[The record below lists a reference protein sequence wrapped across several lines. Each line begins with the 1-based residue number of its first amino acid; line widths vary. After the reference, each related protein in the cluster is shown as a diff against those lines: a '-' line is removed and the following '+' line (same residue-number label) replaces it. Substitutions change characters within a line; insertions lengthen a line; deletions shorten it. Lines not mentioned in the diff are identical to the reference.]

1 MRFAVTWNRSPET
14 LFAQFDALPGAVMAN
29 VAAKVQALTTQ
40 LEALVKSNLT
50 AGTPLVEKTGALL
63 HSIGMDFEADALGA
77 TGTVFSRG
85 VPYAHIQEYGGTTPE
100 HGIDPVNA
108 KALRFLSRKSVEFKT
123 GSSTGEVVFA
133 QHVEHPGAAMPERSF
148 LRRSLAEMR
157 AEIGAQIKQAAID
170 ALKREGYSI

>member
-1 MRFAVTWNRSPET
+1 MRFTVTWNRSPET
-14 LFAQFDALPGAVMAN
+14 LFAQFDALPGVVLAN
-29 VAAKVQALTTQ
+29 VAAKVQALTAQ
-40 LEALVKSNLT
+40 LEDLVKTNLT

-108 KALRFLSRKSVEFKT
+108 KALRLAVVNLQTNCLGLTDARTTMRKRSKAVDGIGGSR
-123 GSSTGEVVFA
+123 
-133 QHVEHPGAAMPERSF
+133 
-148 LRRSLAEMR
+148 MR
-157 AEIGAQIKQAAID
+157 ADMAALLDPATIVTR
-170 ALKREGYSI
+170 ASNS